1 VLIRYVP
8 NFFGTARSKHFYLI
22 KHSVKYFSEY
32 LADFS
37 PLMKV
42 LILFSQII
50 FIFIIGALTS
60 LIHQR
65 ISVPELTK
73 EKTKNYIILL
83 SSLVSA
89 TSVIGMT
96 FFKHQTL
103 AFTKNYFGLADNIL
117 FLLFL
122 LSSTIICGFSF
133 ILLNNIMSHGIIFN
147 HSKYLRMKK
156 VILILMSINIALY
169 FSCLILISYYHP
181 IIAIEKFFTSV
192 MVVLKEINSI
202 MFILNY
208 IFFIFSLKHDL
219 QHIQMNLEVRPDIEF
234 FVDPEEDYTL

>member
-1 VLIRYVP
+1 
-8 NFFGTARSKHFYLI
+8 
-22 KHSVKYFSEY
+22 VKYFSEY

-103 AFTKNYFGLADNIL
+103 AFTKKL
-117 FLLFL
+117 FWL
-122 LSSTIICGFSF
+122 G
-133 ILLNNIMSHGIIFN
+133 
-147 HSKYLRMKK
+147 
-156 VILILMSINIALY
+156 
-169 FSCLILISYYHP
+169 
-181 IIAIEKFFTSV
+181 
-192 MVVLKEINSI
+192 
-202 MFILNY
+202 
-208 IFFIFSLKHDL
+208 
-219 QHIQMNLEVRPDIEF
+219 
-234 FVDPEEDYTL
+234 